1 MAEWEWT
8 QKDPIHERKDR
19 SRRSDAKRE
28 DQQYSKRESRRFTEL
43 TACISK
49 IPANLFQ
56 PEERA
61 LVAMQLFCLLYSAVC
76 APGRNAC
83 FLRGHTLLLEVI
95 LKQRKMRSDFSL
107 QLFFDLSIPEKAEK
121 LGKEPPKMSHY

>member
-1 MAEWEWT
+1 MAEWERT
-8 QKDPIHERKDR
+8 QKDPIHQRKHR

-28 DQQYSKRESRRFTEL
+28 DQQHSKCKSRRFAEL

-56 PEERA
+56 PEEGA
-61 LVAMQLFCLLYSAVC
+61 LVPVLLFRLLYSAVC

-83 FLRGHTLLLEVI
+83 FLRRHPLLLEVI
-95 LKQRKMRSDFSL
+95 LKQHQMRI
-107 QLFFDLSIPEKAEK
+107 DLS
-121 LGKEPPKMSHY
+121 